1 MFKVFAKFSGIDGDS
16 SSTHHPR
23 WIEVLSFQ
31 WGVGSGR
38 GQAAFDKAGIRVDVK
53 DVSIVKRIDKASPDL
68 HTKNHKGDEIA
79 EVKVDLV
86 EILPGKQG
94 WYRNRAQYR
103 FEKVSIT
110 SIRPGGGGG
119 TDFPLEEVAIS
130 YEKATYTAS

>member
-1 MFKVFAKFSGIDGDS
+1 MFKVFAQFSGIDGDS

-23 WIEVLSFQ
+23 WIEVLSFH

-38 GQAAFDKAGIRVDVK
+38 PAYEKPEIKVSTK
-53 DVSIVKRIDKASPDL
+53 DFSLVKRIDKASPDL
-68 HTKNHKGDEIA
+68 HTKSLYGPEIA

-86 EILPGKQG
+86 KILPGKQG
-94 WYRNRAQYR
+94 WYRNYAQYR
-103 FEKVSIT
+103 FEKVTIT

-130 YEKATYTAS
+130 FEKATYTAS